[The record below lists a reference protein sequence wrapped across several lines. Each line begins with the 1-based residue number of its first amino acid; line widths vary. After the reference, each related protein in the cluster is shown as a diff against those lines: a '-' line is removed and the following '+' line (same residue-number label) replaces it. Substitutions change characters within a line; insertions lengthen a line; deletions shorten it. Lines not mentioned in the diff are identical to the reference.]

1 MKKLKKHLAVL
12 CLLSVFV
19 AGVFAAKKTTTIGS
33 DDGDDVELV
42 GTWRANYGDAKRTL
56 TLDDEGGFKMSAWFD
71 YGGPSQI
78 SRLPD
83 GTLTTKDG
91 AIISGTWS
99 VKNDRLRLNIDD
111 VMSTFDDV
119 DVYSGMTRSLSIEA
133 ISDSKILLDGHSWN
147 LAD

>member
-19 AGVFAAKKTTTIGS
+19 AGVFAAKKTTTIES
-33 DDGDDVELV
+33 DDGD
-42 GTWRANYGDAKRTL
+42 
-56 TLDDEGGFKMSAWFD
+56 FKMSAWLD

-83 GTLTTKDG
+83 GTLTTKMG
-91 AIISGTWS
+91 IIISGSWS

-111 VMSTFDDV
+111 VMSTFDEV

-133 ISDSKILLDGHSWN
+133 ISDSEILLDGHSWN